1 MDHRLYCPNLSTSRN
16 LVDIGDLL
24 NEKEGENMKEYGYQ
38 YFAVRDKV
46 FESSDS
52 SESIYDLIQDYV
64 KNHPYTTRRKD
75 KKKSKLQFLF
85 EENNYQHQRAIHGP
99 EHPFS
104 LRETKHPWNM
114 NPGRLFIPKHVGD
127 RLREIKLANPA
138 TQNTQ

>member
-1 MDHRLYCPNLSTSRN
+1 

-24 NEKEGENMKEYGYQ
+24 NDKEGDDMKEYGHQ
-38 YFAVRDKV
+38 YVAFRDKV

-52 SESIYDLIQDYV
+52 SESIYDLIQEYV

-75 KKKSKLQFLF
+75 KKKSKLQYLF
-85 EENNYQHQRAIHGP
+85 EENHYQHQRTIHGP

-104 LRETKHPWNM
+104 IRDTKQPWNM

-127 RLREIKLANPA
+127 RLREIKLANPNI
-138 TQNTQ
+138 QNN

>member
-1 MDHRLYCPNLSTSRN
+1 MDHRLYCPNLTTSRN

-24 NEKEGENMKEYGYQ
+24 NEKEGEDMKEYGYR
-38 YFAVRDKV
+38 YITVRDRV
-46 FESSDS
+46 FETSDS

-75 KKKSKLQFLF
+75 KKKSKLQYLF
-85 EENNYQHQRAIHGP
+85 EENHYQHQRTIHGP

-104 LRETKHPWNM
+104 LRDTKQTWNM

-127 RLREIKLANPA
+127 RLREIKLANP
-138 TQNTQ
+138 TSQNSQ

>member
-1 MDHRLYCPNLSTSRN
+1 MDSKLNCPLVPTSRN

-24 NEKEGENMKEYGYQ
+24 NQKEGVEMQDYGYM
-38 YFAVRDKV
+38 YIALRDKV
-46 FESSDS
+46 LESSDS
-52 SESIYDLIQDYV
+52 SESIYDLIQEYV

-85 EENNYQHQRAIHGP
+85 EENHYQHQRTIHGP

-104 LRETKHPWNM
+104 ARDTKQPWNM
-114 NPGRLFIPKHVGD
+114 NPGRLYIQKHVEN

-138 TQNTQ
+138 NNNV